1 MKFDLTDHIKEI
13 LLDSIKQIVRQ
24 DNFQIKEIPKI
35 ILLIPKNKSHGDF
48 STNIAMQLSRELKLK
63 PLDIANLIVSNLNI
77 QDIFIEKAKI
87 AGPGFI
93 NFWLSEDWLYK
104 VLDEI
109 REQGENYG
117 KVNLGKGKRVQVEF
131 VSVNPTGPL
140 HVGHG
145 KCAAVGD
152 ALSSILKAA
161 GYVVEKEYY
170 INDQG
175 KQIDILGQSVQVR
188 YNNFLGEK
196 REFPADGYKGEYI
209 FDIAKEVIDK
219 FQDKY
224 KGRDDKETKEF
235 FKLFTLKKILSGIK
249 KDLKNFGVEFDVWF
263 SEKSLYEQ
271 NNLQEIIELLQQRG
285 FLYEEEGALW
295 LKSTD
300 FGDEK
305 DRVVIRENNVP
316 TYLASDIVYHQN
328 KYQRGFDKVID
339 IWGADHHGYIKRM
352 KAATQAL
359 GYSENFLDVLIVQ
372 FVTLIKDGKEVGM
385 STRGGEFIT
394 LRDLIKE
401 VGKDVARYF
410 FLMRSYDSHTEFDL
424 DVAKSQSMENPV
436 YYIQYA
442 YARICSIIKKAEE
455 EEIIIDKNKEVN
467 LRLLDKK
474 EEIELIKKLSSL
486 KEVVRK
492 SALTWKPHL
501 LTTYLYDLAS
511 SFHKYYTVYR
521 VIAEDTELTKARLIL
536 IDCTRVVLLN
546 ALKILGISTPESM

>member
-1 MKFDLTDHIKEI
+1 MDLADQIEEI
-13 LLDSIKQIVRQ
+13 LLDSIKKIIRQ
-24 DNFQIKEIPKI
+24 ENFRIKDIPKI
-35 ILLIPKNKSHGDF
+35 ILLIPKNKSHGDL
-48 STNIAMQLSRELKLK
+48 STNIAMQLSRELKSK
-63 PLDIANLIVSNLNI
+63 PLDIANLIVSNLDI
-77 QDIFIEKAKI
+77 QGTIVDKAKI

-93 NFWLSEDWLYK
+93 NFWLSENWLYK

-152 ALSSILKAA
+152 ALSGILKAA
-161 GYVVEKEYY
+161 GYEVEKEYY

-188 YNNFLGEK
+188 YNNFLEEE

-209 FDIAKEVIDK
+209 FDIAKEIIDK

-224 KGRDDKETKEF
+224 KGRDDKETQEF
-235 FKLFTLKKILSGIK
+235 FKVFTLKKILSGIK
-249 KDLKNFGVEFDVWF
+249 KDLKDFGVEFDVWF

-271 NNLQEIIELLQQRG
+271 NKLQKVIELLQQRG
-285 FLYEEEGALW
+285 FLYEEKGALW
-295 LKSTD
+295 LKSTV

-316 TYLASDIVYHQN
+316 TYFASDIVYHQN

-352 KAATQAL
+352 KAAAQAL
-359 GYSENFLDVLIVQ
+359 GYSEDFLDVLIVQ

-394 LRDLIKE
+394 LRDLIRE

-442 YARICSIIKKAEE
+442 YARICSIIKKAEQE
-455 EEIIIDKNKEVN
+455 GIKIDKNKEVN
-467 LRLLDKK
+467 LHLLDKE
-474 EEIELIKKLSSL
+474 EEIELIKKLSFL

-511 SFHKYYTVYR
+511 SFHKYYTVHR
-521 VIAEDTELTKARLIL
+521 VITEDKELAKARLIL
-536 IDCTRVVLLN
+536 IDCTRIVLFN
-546 ALKILGISTPESM
+546 TLKILGISAPEIM

>member
-1 MKFDLTDHIKEI
+1 MTSDLTVKIEEI
-13 LLDSIKQIVRQ
+13 LLGSIEENIKQG
-24 DNFQIKEIPKI
+24 NFQIKDIPKI
-35 ILLIPKNKSHGDF
+35 ILLTPKNKSHGDL
-48 STNIAMQLSRELKLK
+48 STNIAMQLSRQLPAK
-63 PLDIANLIVSNLNI
+63 PLDIANFIVNNLDI
-77 QDIFIEKAKI
+77 QDTILDKVKI

-93 NFWLSEDWLYK
+93 NFWLSENWLYK

-117 KVNLGKGKRVQVEF
+117 KVNLGKGKRIQIEF

-152 ALSSILKAA
+152 ALSSILKTA
-161 GYVVEKEYY
+161 GYEVEKEYY

-175 KQIDILGQSVQVR
+175 RQINLLGESVQAR
-188 YNNFLGEK
+188 YNNLLGGK
-196 REFPADGYKGEYI
+196 KEFPDDGYKGEYI
-209 FDIAKEVIDK
+209 VDLAKEIIDK
-219 FQDKY
+219 FQDEY
-224 KGRDDKETKEF
+224 QGRDDKESQEF
-235 FKLFTLKKILSGIK
+235 FREFTLKNILSGIK
-249 KDLKNFGVEFDVWF
+249 KDLKDFGVEFDVWF
-263 SEKSLYEQ
+263 SERSLYKH
-271 NNLQEIIELLQQRG
+271 NKLQEVIELLKLRN
-285 FLYEEEGALW
+285 FLYEKEGAFW

-305 DRVVIRENNVP
+305 DRVVIRENNIP

-359 GYSENFLDVLIVQ
+359 GYPESFLDVLIVQ

-385 STRGGEFIT
+385 STRSGEFVT
-394 LRDLIKE
+394 LRDLIQE

-442 YARICSIIKKAEE
+442 YARICSIIKKAEQE
-455 EEIIIDKNKEVN
+455 GIKLDKNNTTN
-467 LRLLDKK
+467 LHLLDK
-474 EEIELIKKLSSL
+474 EEELELIKKLSSF
-486 KEVVRK
+486 KEAVKK

-511 SFHKYYTVYR
+511 SFHKYYTVHR
-521 VIAEDTELTKARLIL
+521 VITEDTGLTKARLTL
-536 IDCTRVVLLN
+536 IDCTRVVLLS

>member
-1 MKFDLTDHIKEI
+1 MKIDLTDQIEEI
-13 LLDSIKQIVRQ
+13 LLDSITKIVRQ
-24 DNFQIKEIPKI
+24 ENFQIKEFPQI
-35 ILLIPKNKSHGDF
+35 ILLIPKNKSHGDL
-48 STNIAMQLSRELKLK
+48 STNIAMQLSRELKSK
-63 PLDIANLIVSNLNI
+63 PLDIAHLIVDNL
-77 QDIFIEKAKI
+77 DIRGTTVDKVQI
-87 AGPGFI
+87 ARPGFI
-93 NFWLSEDWLYK
+93 NFWLNENWLYK

-152 ALSSILKAA
+152 ALSSILKSA
-161 GYVVEKEYY
+161 GYEVKKEYY

-175 KQIDILGQSVQVR
+175 KQIDLLGQSVQVR

-196 REFPADGYKGEYI
+196 KEFPADGYKGEYI
-209 FDIAKEVIDK
+209 FDIAKEIVNK

-224 KGRDDKETKEF
+224 KGRDDKETLEF
-235 FKLFTLKKILSGIK
+235 FKLFTLKKILSEIK
-249 KDLKNFGVEFDVWF
+249 QDLKAFGVEFDVWF
-263 SEKSLYEQ
+263 SEKSLYKQ
-271 NNLQEIIELLQQRG
+271 NKLQEAIKLLQQRG
-285 FLYEEEGALW
+285 FLYKEKGALW
-295 LKSTD
+295 LKSTV

-316 TYLASDIVYHQN
+316 TYFASDIVYHQN

-339 IWGADHHGYIKRM
+339 IWGADHHGYIQRM

-359 GYSENFLDVLIVQ
+359 GYSKDFLDVLIVQ
-372 FVTLIKDGKEVGM
+372 FVTLIKDGKEIGM

-394 LRDLIKE
+394 LKDLIRE

-442 YARICSIIKKAEE
+442 YARICSIIKKAEQE
-455 EEIIIDKNKEVN
+455 GIKINKDKEVN
-467 LRLLDKK
+467 LHLLDKE

-511 SFHKYYTVYR
+511 SFHKYYTLHR
-521 VIAEDTELTKARLIL
+521 VITEDKELTKARLIL
-536 IDCTRVVLLN
+536 IDCIRIVLFN
-546 ALKILGISTPESM
+546 TFKILGISAPESM

>member
-1 MKFDLTDHIKEI
+1 MKIDSADQIKEI
-13 LLDSIKQIVRQ
+13 LSGSIEKNIRQ
-24 DNFQIKEIPKI
+24 GNFQIKDIPEV
-35 ILLIPKNKSHGDF
+35 ILLTPKNKSHGDL
-48 STNIAMQLSRELKLK
+48 STNIAMQLSRELRAK
-63 PLDIANLIVSNLNI
+63 PLDIANFIINSLDIQGTIV
-77 QDIFIEKAKI
+77 DKVKI

-93 NFWLSEDWLYK
+93 NFWLSENWLYK
-104 VLDEI
+104 VIDEI
-109 REQGENYG
+109 REQGEDFG

-161 GYVVEKEYY
+161 GYEVEKEYY

-175 KQIDILGQSVQVR
+175 KQIDILGQSVQTR
-188 YNNFLGEK
+188 YNNLLGEK
-196 REFPADGYKGEYI
+196 EEFPADGYKGEYI

-224 KGRDDKETKEF
+224 KGRNDKETQEF
-235 FKLFTLKKILSGIK
+235 FKEFTLKKILSGIK
-249 KDLKNFGVEFDVWF
+249 KDLKSFGVEFDVWF

-271 NNLQEIIELLQQRG
+271 DKLQKVIELLKQRG
-285 FLYEEEGALW
+285 FLYEKEGALW

-305 DRVVIRENNVP
+305 DRVVIRENNIP
-316 TYLASDIVYHQN
+316 TYFASDIVYHQN

-352 KAATQAL
+352 KAAAQAL
-359 GYSENFLDVLIVQ
+359 GYSEDFLDMLIVQ
-372 FVTLIKDGKEVGM
+372 FVTLIKNGKEVGM
-385 STRGGEFIT
+385 STRGGEFVT
-394 LRDLIKE
+394 LRDLIRE

-442 YARICSIIKKAEE
+442 YARICSIIEKAKLEG
-455 EEIIIDKNKEVN
+455 IKIGKSKEVN
-467 LRLLDKK
+467 LQLLDK
-474 EEIELIKKLSSL
+474 EEEFELIKKLSSL

-511 SFHKYYTVYR
+511 SFHRYYTVHR
-521 VIAEDTELTKARLIL
+521 VITEDTELTKARLIL
-536 IDCTRVVLLN
+536 IDCTRIVLLN
-546 ALKILGISTPESM
+546 TLKVLGISAPESM

>member
-1 MKFDLTDHIKEI
+1 MKINLADQIEEI
-13 LLDSIKQIVRQ
+13 LLDSIKKNIRQ
-24 DNFQIKEIPKI
+24 DNFQIKDIPKI
-35 ILLIPKNKSHGDF
+35 ILLIPKNESHGDL
-48 STNIAMQLSRELKLK
+48 STNIAMQLSRGLKSK
-63 PLDIANLIVSNLNI
+63 PLDIANFIVNNLDFQGAMI
-77 QDIFIEKAKI
+77 DKVKI

-93 NFWLSEDWLYK
+93 NFWLNENWLYK
-104 VLDEI
+104 ILDEI

-117 KVNLGKGKRVQVEF
+117 KVNLGQGKRIQVEF

-161 GYVVEKEYY
+161 GYEVEKEYY

-175 KQIDILGQSVQVR
+175 RQINLLGESVQAR
-188 YNNFLGEK
+188 YNSLLGGKE
-196 REFPADGYKGEYI
+196 EFPADGYKGEYI
-209 FDIAKEVIDK
+209 VDIAKEVIDK

-224 KGRDDKETKEF
+224 KGRDDKETQEF
-235 FKLFTLKKILSGIK
+235 FKVFTLKNILSGIK
-249 KDLKNFGVEFDVWF
+249 KDLRDFGVEFDVWF
-263 SEKSLYEQ
+263 SERSLYKQ
-271 NNLQEIIELLQQRG
+271 NILQEVIELLKQRG
-285 FLYEEEGALW
+285 FLYEKEGAFW

-305 DRVVIRENNVP
+305 DRVVIRANNIP
-316 TYLASDIVYHQN
+316 TYFASDIAYHQN

-339 IWGADHHGYIKRM
+339 VWGADHHGYIKRM

-359 GYSENFLDVLIVQ
+359 GYPEGFLDVLIVQ
-372 FVTLIKDGKEVGM
+372 FVTLLKDGKEVGM
-385 STRGGEFIT
+385 STRGGEFVT
-394 LRDLIKE
+394 LRDLIRE

-410 FLMRSYDSHTEFDL
+410 FLMRGYDSHTEFDL

-442 YARICSIIKKAEE
+442 YARICSIIKKAEQE
-455 EEIIIDKNKEVN
+455 GIKIDKNKEVN
-467 LRLLDKK
+467 LHLLDKE

-511 SFHKYYTVYR
+511 SFHKYYTVHR
-521 VIAEDTELTKARLIL
+521 VITEDKELTKARLIL
-536 IDCTRVVLLN
+536 IDCTRIVLFN
-546 ALKILGISTPESM
+546 TFKILGISAPESM

>member
-1 MKFDLTDHIKEI
+1 MKIDLADQIKDI
-13 LLDSIKQIVRQ
+13 LWGSIEKNIKQG
-24 DNFQIKEIPKI
+24 NFQIKDIPRI
-35 ILLIPKNKSHGDF
+35 ILLTPKNKSHGDL
-48 STNIAMQLSRELKLK
+48 STNIAMQLSRELRAK
-63 PLDIANLIVSNLNI
+63 PLDVANFIINNLDIRGTIV
-77 QDIFIEKAKI
+77 DKAKI

-93 NFWLSEDWLYK
+93 NFWLSENWLYK
-104 VLDEI
+104 VIDEI
-109 REQGENYG
+109 REQGEDFG
-117 KVNLGKGKRVQVEF
+117 KVNLGKGKRIQIEF

-152 ALSSILKAA
+152 ALSSILKEA
-161 GYVVEKEYY
+161 GYEVEKEYY

-188 YNNFLGEK
+188 YNNLLGEK
-196 REFPADGYKGEYI
+196 KEFPPDGYKGEYI
-209 FDIAKEVIDK
+209 VDIAKEVIGK

-224 KGRDDKETKEF
+224 KGRDDKETQEF
-235 FKLFTLKKILSGIK
+235 FKEFTLEKILSGIK

-271 NNLQEIIELLQQRG
+271 NKLQEVIESLQQRG
-285 FLYEEEGALW
+285 FLYEEKGALW
-295 LKSTD
+295 LKSTV

-305 DRVVIRENNVP
+305 DRVIIRENNIP
-316 TYLASDIVYHQN
+316 TYFASDIVYHQN

-352 KAATQAL
+352 KAAAQAL
-359 GYSENFLDVLIVQ
+359 GYSEDFLDVLIVQ

-394 LRDLIKE
+394 LRDLIRE

-442 YARICSIIKKAEE
+442 YARICSIIKKAEQE
-455 EEIIIDKNKEVN
+455 GIKIDKSKEVN
-467 LRLLDKK
+467 LHLLDK
-474 EEIELIKKLSSL
+474 EEEFELIKKLSSL

-511 SFHKYYTVYR
+511 SFHKYYTVHR
-521 VIAEDTELTKARLIL
+521 IITEDTELTKARLIL
-536 IDCTRVVLLN
+536 IDCTRIVLLN
-546 ALKILGISTPESM
+546 TLKILGISAPESM

>member
-1 MKFDLTDHIKEI
+1 MKIDLTDQIKEI
-13 LLDSIKQIVRQ
+13 LLDSITQIIKQE
-24 DNFQIKEIPKI
+24 NFQIKEIPKI
-35 ILLIPKNKSHGDF
+35 ILLIPKNKSHGDL

-63 PLDIANLIVSNLNI
+63 PLDIANLLVSHLDV
-77 QDIFIEKAKI
+77 QGTMIEKVKI

-93 NFWLSEDWLYK
+93 NFWLSENWLYR
-104 VLDEI
+104 VLNEI
-109 REQGENYG
+109 REQRGNYG
-117 KVNLGKGKRVQVEF
+117 KVNLGKGKRIQVEF

-161 GYVVEKEYY
+161 GYEVEKEYY

-188 YNNFLGEK
+188 YNNFLEEK
-196 REFPADGYKGEYI
+196 SEFPADGYKGEYI

-224 KGRDDKETKEF
+224 KGRDDKETQEF
-235 FKLFTLKKILSGIK
+235 FKVFTLKKILSGIK
-249 KDLKNFGVEFDVWF
+249 KDLKDFGVEFDVWF

-271 NNLQEIIELLQQRG
+271 NKLQETIELLRQRG
-285 FLYEEEGALW
+285 FLYEEKGALW
-295 LKSTD
+295 LKSTV

-305 DRVVIRENNVP
+305 DRVVIRENNIP
-316 TYLASDIVYHQN
+316 TYFASDIVYHQN

-352 KAATQAL
+352 KAVIKAL
-359 GYSENFLDVLIVQ
+359 GYSEDFLDVLIVQ

-385 STRGGEFIT
+385 STRGGEFIA
-394 LRDLIKE
+394 LRDLIRE

-442 YARICSIIKKAEE
+442 YARICSIIKKAEKE
-455 EEIIIDKNKEVN
+455 GITIDKNKEVN
-467 LRLLDKK
+467 LRLLDKV

-511 SFHKYYTVYR
+511 SFHKYYTVHR
-521 VIAEDTELTKARLIL
+521 VITEDKELTKARLIL
-536 IDCTRVVLLN
+536 IDCTRIVLFN
-546 ALKILGISTPESM
+546 TFKILGISAPESM

>member
-1 MKFDLTDHIKEI
+1 MKMDLADQIEEI
-13 LLDSIKQIVRQ
+13 LLDSIKKIIRQ
-24 DNFQIKEIPKI
+24 ENFRIKDIPKI
-35 ILLIPKNKSHGDF
+35 ILLIPKNKSHGDL
-48 STNIAMQLSRELKLK
+48 STNIAMQLSRELKSK
-63 PLDIANLIVSNLNI
+63 PLDIANLIVSNLDI
-77 QDIFIEKAKI
+77 QGTIVDKAKI

-93 NFWLSEDWLYK
+93 NFWLSENWLYK

-152 ALSSILKAA
+152 ALSGILKAA
-161 GYVVEKEYY
+161 GYEVEKEYY

-188 YNNFLGEK
+188 YNNFLEEE

-209 FDIAKEVIDK
+209 FDIAKEIIDK

-224 KGRDDKETKEF
+224 KGRDDKETQEF
-235 FKLFTLKKILSGIK
+235 FKVFTLKKILSGIK
-249 KDLKNFGVEFDVWF
+249 KDLKDFGVEFDVWF

-271 NNLQEIIELLQQRG
+271 NKLQKVIELLQQRG
-285 FLYEEEGALW
+285 FLYEEKGALW
-295 LKSTD
+295 LKSTV

-316 TYLASDIVYHQN
+316 TYFASDIVYHQN

-352 KAATQAL
+352 KAAAQAL
-359 GYSENFLDVLIVQ
+359 GYSEDFLDVLIVQ

-394 LRDLIKE
+394 LRDLIRE

-442 YARICSIIKKAEE
+442 YARICSIIKKAEQE
-455 EEIIIDKNKEVN
+455 GIKIDKNKEVN
-467 LRLLDKK
+467 LHLLDKE
-474 EEIELIKKLSSL
+474 EEIELIKKLSFL

-511 SFHKYYTVYR
+511 SFHKYYTVHR
-521 VIAEDTELTKARLIL
+521 VITEDKELAKARLIL
-536 IDCTRVVLLN
+536 IDCTRIVLFN
-546 ALKILGISTPESM
+546 TLKILGISAPEIM

>member
-1 MKFDLTDHIKEI
+1 MKSDLTVQIKDI
-13 LLDSIKQIVRQ
+13 LLGSIEENIKQG
-24 DNFQIKEIPKI
+24 NFQIKDIPKI
-35 ILLIPKNKSHGDF
+35 ILLIPKNKSHGDL
-48 STNIAMQLSRELKLK
+48 STNIAMQLSRQLPAK
-63 PLDIANLIVSNLNI
+63 PLDIANFIVNNLDI
-77 QDIFIEKAKI
+77 QDTIVDKVKI
-87 AGPGFI
+87 AGSGFI
-93 NFWLSEDWLYK
+93 NFWLSENWLYK

-117 KVNLGKGKRVQVEF
+117 KVNLGKGKRIQIEF

-152 ALSSILKAA
+152 ALSSILKTA
-161 GYVVEKEYY
+161 GYEVEKEYY

-175 KQIDILGQSVQVR
+175 RQIDLLGESVQAR
-188 YNNFLGEK
+188 YNNLLGEK
-196 REFPADGYKGEYI
+196 KKFPDDGYKGEYI
-209 FDIAKEVIDK
+209 VDLAKKVIDK

-224 KGRDDKETKEF
+224 KGRDDKESQEF
-235 FKLFTLKKILSGIK
+235 FREFTLKKILSGIK
-249 KDLKNFGVEFDVWF
+249 KDLKDFGVEFDVWF
-263 SEKSLYEQ
+263 SEKSLYKH
-271 NNLQEIIELLQQRG
+271 NKLQEVIELLKLRS
-285 FLYEEEGALW
+285 FLYEKEGAFW

-305 DRVVIRENNVP
+305 DRVVIRENNIP
-316 TYLASDIVYHQN
+316 TYLASDIIYHQN

-352 KAATQAL
+352 KAAAQAL
-359 GYSENFLDVLIVQ
+359 GYPESFLDVLIVQ

-385 STRGGEFIT
+385 STRGGEFVT
-394 LRDLIKE
+394 LRDLIQE

-442 YARICSIIKKAEE
+442 YARICSIIKKAEQE
-455 EEIIIDKNKEVN
+455 GIKLDKNNTTN
-467 LRLLDKK
+467 LHLLDK
-474 EEIELIKKLSSL
+474 EEELDLIKKLSSF
-486 KEVVRK
+486 KEVVKK

-511 SFHKYYTVYR
+511 SFHKYYTLHR
-521 VIAEDTELTKARLIL
+521 VITEDTELTKARLTL
-536 IDCTRVVLLN
+536 IDCTRIVLLS

>member
-1 MKFDLTDHIKEI
+1 MKIDLSDQINEI
-13 LLDSIKQIVRQ
+13 LLDSIKKIIRQ
-24 DNFQIKEIPKI
+24 ENFRIKDIPKI
-35 ILLIPKNKSHGDF
+35 ILLIPKNKSHGDL
-48 STNIAMQLSRELKLK
+48 STNIAMQLSRELQSK
-63 PLDIANLIVSNLNI
+63 PIDIANLIVSNLDI
-77 QDIFIEKAKI
+77 QGTIIDKTKI

-93 NFWLSEDWLYK
+93 NFWLSENWLYR
-104 VLDEI
+104 VLDKI

-131 VSVNPTGPL
+131 VSDNPTGPL

-161 GYVVEKEYY
+161 EYEVEKEYY

-196 REFPADGYKGEYI
+196 KEFPADGYKGEYI
-209 FDIAKEVIDK
+209 FNIAKEVIDK

-224 KGRDDKETKEF
+224 KGRDDKETQEF
-235 FKLFTLKKILSGIK
+235 FKVFTLKKILSGIK
-249 KDLKNFGVEFDVWF
+249 KDLKDFGVEFDVWF
-263 SEKSLYEQ
+263 SERSLYEQ
-271 NNLQEIIELLQQRG
+271 NKLQEAIELLQQRG
-285 FLYEEEGALW
+285 FLYEEKGALW
-295 LKSTD
+295 LKSTV

-305 DRVVIRENNVP
+305 DRVVIRENNIP
-316 TYLASDIVYHQN
+316 TYFASDIVYHQN
-328 KYQRGFDKVID
+328 KYQRGFNKVID

-352 KAATQAL
+352 KAAAQAL
-359 GYSENFLDVLIVQ
+359 GYPEDFLDVLIVQ

-385 STRGGEFIT
+385 STRGGEFVT
-394 LRDLIKE
+394 LRDLIRE

-442 YARICSIIKKAEE
+442 YARICSIIKKAEQE
-455 EEIIIDKNKEVN
+455 GIKIDKNKEVN
-467 LRLLDKK
+467 LHLLDKE

-511 SFHKYYTVYR
+511 SFHKYYTVHR
-521 VIAEDTELTKARLIL
+521 VITEDIELTKARLIL
-536 IDCTRVVLLN
+536 IDCTRIVLFN
-546 ALKILGISTPESM
+546 TFKILGISAPESM

>member
-1 MKFDLTDHIKEI
+1 MKIDSADQIKEI
-13 LLDSIKQIVRQ
+13 LSGSIEKNIRQ
-24 DNFQIKEIPKI
+24 GNFQIKDIPKI
-35 ILLIPKNKSHGDF
+35 ILLTPKNKSHGDL
-48 STNIAMQLSRELKLK
+48 STNIAMQLSRELKSK
-63 PLDIANLIVSNLNI
+63 PLDIANFIINSLDIQGTIV
-77 QDIFIEKAKI
+77 DKVKI

-93 NFWLSEDWLYK
+93 NFWLSENWLYK
-104 VLDEI
+104 VIDEI
-109 REQGENYG
+109 REQGEDFG

-152 ALSSILKAA
+152 ALSSILKTA
-161 GYVVEKEYY
+161 GYEVEKEYY

-175 KQIDILGQSVQVR
+175 KQIDILGQSVQTR

-196 REFPADGYKGEYI
+196 EEFPADGYKGEYI

-224 KGRDDKETKEF
+224 KGRNDKETQEF
-235 FKLFTLKKILSGIK
+235 FKEFTLKKILSGIK

-271 NNLQEIIELLQQRG
+271 DKLQKVIELLKQRG
-285 FLYEEEGALW
+285 FLYEKEGALW

-305 DRVVIRENNVP
+305 DRVVIRENNIP
-316 TYLASDIVYHQN
+316 TYFASDIVYHQN
-328 KYQRGFDKVID
+328 KHQRGFDKVID

-352 KAATQAL
+352 KAAAQAL
-359 GYSENFLDVLIVQ
+359 GYPEGFLDVLIVQ

-385 STRGGEFIT
+385 STRGGEFVT
-394 LRDLIKE
+394 LRDLIRE

-442 YARICSIIKKAEE
+442 YARICSIIKKAELE
-455 EEIIIDKNKEVN
+455 GIKIGKSKEVN
-467 LRLLDKK
+467 LQLLGK
-474 EEIELIKKLSSL
+474 EEEFELIKKLSSL
-486 KEVVRK
+486 KEVLRK

-511 SFHKYYTVYR
+511 SFHRYYTIHR
-521 VIAEDTELTKARLIL
+521 VITEDTELTRARLIL
-536 IDCTRVVLLN
+536 IDCTRIVLFN
-546 ALKILGISTPESM
+546 TFKILGISAPESM